1 MGVSVISRT
10 PCEELAY
17 ISLQQISMEVIVTP
31 LVRSIDLHVGDMQID
46 NQLLDTQCPIF
57 LYTMKSPYEEDKQ
70 SALVF
75 NAKLLPSPNENA
87 VMFERVIL
95 GMKPSVL
102 FMEEKFMLKMAL
114 FFGLGSGHS
123 SASSLADESEY
134 EAQQFTTK
142 ILSANAKRYYFED
155 LQLSSTNVSRFC

>member
-1 MGVSVISRT
+1 M
-10 PCEELAY
+10 
-17 ISLQQISMEVIVTP
+17 SLEQISMEIIVTP

-46 NQLLDTQCPIF
+46 NQLLDTQFPVF

-70 SALVF
+70 QALIF

-95 GMKPSVL
+95 SLKPSVL
-102 FMEEKFMLKMAL
+102 YFEEKFILKLAS
-114 FFGLGSGHS
+114 FFGLGTTQH
-123 SASSLADESEY
+123 SASSLVEESEY

-142 ILSANAKRYYFED
+142 VLSANAKRYYFED
-155 LQLSSTNVSRFC
+155 LQLSSTNVSIFLLVLI